1 MTPEACCAIVSH
13 IGMITNLG
21 RLQQTGGRAVWER
34 NQSEPHYFFFRPP
47 SVCLYYFSGPTV
59 LIRSARLPA
68 EIRLMGFLCLGDG
81 GRQAGRRRP
90 QISPCGTACLF
101 SVKAGYKNGL
111 YIKEEEPDLD
121 SLQPPEGGDCPVF
134 FTIPFSDSFAGLK
147 GSFCLHLCTA
157 LLQMGSALYLVC
169 ILHKRDGKKRVTA

>member
-1 MTPEACCAIVSH
+1 M
-13 IGMITNLG
+13 
-21 RLQQTGGRAVWER
+21 
-34 NQSEPHYFFFRPP
+34 
-47 SVCLYYFSGPTV
+47 
-59 LIRSARLPA
+59 
-68 EIRLMGFLCLGDG
+68 
-81 GRQAGRRRP
+81 
-90 QISPCGTACLF
+90 
-101 SVKAGYKNGL
+101 
-111 YIKEEEPDLD
+111 D

>member
-21 RLQQTGGRAVWER
+21 RLRQTGGRAVWER

-68 EIRLMGFLCLGDG
+68 EIRLMGFFVPW
-81 GRQAGRRRP
+81 RRRP
-90 QISPCGTACLF
+90 ASRKAQPVSF

>member
-13 IGMITNLG
+13 IGMVTNLG

-68 EIRLMGFLCLGDG
+68 EIRLMGFFVPW
-81 GRQAGRRRP
+81 RRR
-90 QISPCGTACLF
+90 TASRKEKTADFYLRHSLSLF

-134 FTIPFSDSFAGLK
+134 FTTG
-147 GSFCLHLCTA
+147 
-157 LLQMGSALYLVC
+157 
-169 ILHKRDGKKRVTA
+169 